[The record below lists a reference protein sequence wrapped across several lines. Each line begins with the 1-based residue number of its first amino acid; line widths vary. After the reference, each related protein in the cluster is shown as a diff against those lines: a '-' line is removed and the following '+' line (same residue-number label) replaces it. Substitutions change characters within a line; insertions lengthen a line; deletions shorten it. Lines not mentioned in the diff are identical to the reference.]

1 MYLYVYNGLD
11 HIFVLKKISFCSYGY
26 CILVLALLRRI
37 MDI

>member
-11 HIFVLKKISFCSYGY
+11 QIFVLKKLVFRSYGY
-26 CILVLALLRRI
+26 CILVLVFLRRI